1 MSIISLGKVNAK
13 ILIPI
18 LGGLIRLAY
27 KYVINLNPKYDILLE
42 NPFIFCFYTSMGMM
56 LAFIPLIILKI
67 KSKKEINNNENDIKL
82 KKAKKSKS
90 VIKLQYYDIYERKK
104 WHKYKLI
111 IIATLLDFIET
122 LLSYAFCYNCI
133 YNLWIFDILFNSFFS
148 YLILKTKIYKHQYF
162 SMSIIIL
169 LGFCLNVIEFFKSE
183 GNNEIKPI
191 EIIVKLI
198 TEILYCLNIVTNK
211 YNMETSFCNAYE
223 ICMWEGLLDAIL
235 VLIVLLIFNKIGITI
250 QETKYPDNF
259 YEYKN
264 NFDKNDA
271 FLLY

>member
-104 WHKYKLI
+104 WHKYKLC
-111 IIATLLDFIET
+111 
-122 LLSYAFCYNCI
+122 S
-133 YNLWIFDILFNSFFS
+133 
-148 YLILKTKIYKHQYF
+148 
-162 SMSIIIL
+162 
-169 LGFCLNVIEFFKSE
+169 KS
-183 GNNEIKPI
+183 
-191 EIIVKLI
+191 
-198 TEILYCLNIVTNK
+198 
-211 YNMETSFCNAYE
+211 
-223 ICMWEGLLDAIL
+223 
-235 VLIVLLIFNKIGITI
+235 
-250 QETKYPDNF
+250 
-259 YEYKN
+259 
-264 NFDKNDA
+264 
-271 FLLY
+271 